1 MRNKSNSKQVAATAQ
16 ASHAQFIR
24 LCELNIP
31 FYTVEY
37 AVLHT
42 RTKLHVL
49 GFRSESTQNSGSSSN
64 NNEKN
69 GFRYICAAQPYVNYG
84 K

>member
-16 ASHAQFIR
+16 ASNVQFIR
-24 LCELNIP
+24 LCELKIP
-31 FYTVEY
+31 FYTVDY
-37 AVLHT
+37 AVPHT

-49 GFRSESTQNSGSSSN
+49 GFRSESKQN
-64 NNEKN
+64 
-69 GFRYICAAQPYVNYG
+69 RYNCAAQPYVNYG